1 MKREKARGRVYIPVP
16 KQKRLS
22 CLVNAAAFECRLPGS
37 RASNSGRF
45 FFILQDPPL
54 SLSLSRLKKKR
65 EIAGSH
71 VVFLKHSNRAMKLD
85 ENRIGYDP
93 SAGSPTETLLRL
105 LLPLKDQVR
114 TSFSLAV
121 NQGRARRI
129 APLRSTPDEP
139 VRRPH

>member
-1 MKREKARGRVYIPVP
+1 
-16 KQKRLS
+16 
-22 CLVNAAAFECRLPGS
+22 
-37 RASNSGRF
+37 
-45 FFILQDPPL
+45 
-54 SLSLSRLKKKR
+54 
-65 EIAGSH
+65 
-71 VVFLKHSNRAMKLD
+71 MKLD